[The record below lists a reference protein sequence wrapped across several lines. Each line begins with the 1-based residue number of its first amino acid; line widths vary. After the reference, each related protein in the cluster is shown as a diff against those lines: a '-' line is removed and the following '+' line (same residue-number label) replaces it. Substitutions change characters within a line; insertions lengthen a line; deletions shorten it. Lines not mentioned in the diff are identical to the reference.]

1 MHRTILV
8 TSIFLDTSCTDFIE
22 MEDLLYGFEDPCVM
36 DIKIGTRTFL
46 ESEVK
51 NAAPRADLYKKV
63 GPV

>member
-1 MHRTILV
+1 M
-8 TSIFLDTSCTDFIE
+8 TSRTDFIE

-51 NAAPRADLYKKV
+51 NSTPRADLYKKV
-63 GPV
+63 SSRPPLTRAGDNR